1 MIIVSECLAGVPCRM
16 NGKDKL
22 VPEIKR
28 LVDEGKAVA
37 VCPEVLGGLPT
48 PRDPSEIWEGRVYS
62 CNGRDVTEEFVTG
75 AKKAME
81 ICRVHGCT
89 QAIMKAKSPS
99 CGCGLIHNGTFD
111 GGLVSGNG
119 IFAQMLIDEGVKVMT
134 EENFMNDV
142 YFKRDQKLGE
152 RFEFR
157 NIRWDEVEQAAE
169 IEQICFPP
177 NEACQREMMLRRVA
191 KAPELFL
198 VAADRQTGKI
208 AGFLNGLSTN
218 ENFFRDEFFTNED
231 LQDPSGRNIMLLGLD
246 VLPEYRGQ
254 GLARELMRQYICRE
268 RENGRRMLLLTCLDS
283 KVQMYRKM
291 GFWDEGIAD
300 SSWGGEQWHE
310 MSCVINI

>member
-99 CGCGLIHNGTFD
+99 CGCGMIHNGTFD

-157 NIRWDEVEQAAE
+157 NIRWDEAEQAGNDA
-169 IEQICFPP
+169 Q
-177 NEACQREMMLRRVA
+177 AC
-191 KAPELFL
+191 
-198 VAADRQTGKI
+198 GKSSRAI
-208 AGFLNGLSTN
+208 SCG
-218 ENFFRDEFFTNED
+218 
-231 LQDPSGRNIMLLGLD
+231 GR
-246 VLPEYRGQ
+246 
-254 GLARELMRQYICRE
+254 
-268 RENGRRMLLLTCLDS
+268 
-283 KVQMYRKM
+283 
-291 GFWDEGIAD
+291 
-300 SSWGGEQWHE
+300 
-310 MSCVINI
+310 